1 MPDHMSLQ
9 DLHTQYSCQGDGM
22 CQVSLQFI
30 LNTFFTFPQMVV
42 ATRKKCQKCRFD
54 KCRQVERVALLVAR
68 WG

>member
-1 MPDHMSLQ
+1 
-9 DLHTQYSCQGDGM
+9 
-22 CQVSLQFI
+22 
-30 LNTFFTFPQMVV
+30 MVV